1 MLTLMH
7 EDIYVY
13 VDPIIPVSE
22 TKTATNTFTFANDA
36 VEQVSDIGI
45 FTINVSS
52 GDYTKVVVKVGDKT
66 TTINVPLTA
75 GETFV
80 ANFRDLYFSKDDSIY
95 FPTDDIVELKDNSK
109 EDIVITLTGSGS
121 ATVERMYNK
130 AQINDNDVWFV
141 DSISVDHSFE
151 QTKKVLYDGSE
162 KNVRNEKK
170 TYSFS
175 INGLWSQ
182 KEIDKFTDLFRVRL
196 VDEEGTKLETL
207 ANCTVNSLN
216 YSSSSGGDFTY
227 AISGSCEKI
236 F

>member
-22 TKTATNTFTFANDA
+22 AKTATDTFTFANDA

-52 GDYTKVVVKVGDKT
+52 GNYTKVVVKVGDKT
-66 TTINVPLTA
+66 TTINVPLAA

-80 ANFRDLYFSKDDSIY
+80 ANFRDLYFSKDNSIY

-130 AQINDNDVWFV
+130 VQINDNDVWFV